1 MRVKGENE
9 KLVLNLALKKK
20 KDHGI
25 WFHNFL
31 ANRRG
36 KRANSDRFLLSWAPK
51 SPWMVIE
58 AMKLKTL
65 LFGRKAMSNLDSVLK
80 KQRHQFADKGWTS
93 QSDGFSSSH
102 VWM

>member
-9 KLVLNLALKKK
+9 KLVLNLALKK

-36 KRANSDRFLLSWAPK
+36 KRGNSVGLLNH
-51 SPWMVIE
+51 
-58 AMKLKTL
+58 
-65 LFGRKAMSNLDSVLK
+65 R
-80 KQRHQFADKGWTS
+80 GW
-93 QSDGFSSSH
+93 
-102 VWM
+102 